1 MNEANIKD
9 VSSHHLLKIKG
20 LKKHFITSTNL
31 FGKPITSV
39 KAVDEIN
46 LNVEKGETLGIV
58 GESGC
63 GKSTLGNTIIRL
75 LEPTEGSVYF
85 EGEDINKLSTKNLQR
100 VRKDLQ
106 MIFQDPFSSLNPRM
120 RVFDIIAEPLRT
132 HKVAKGKELNDM
144 VYDLID
150 MVGLD
155 EAQATRY
162 PHEFS
167 GGQRQRI
174 GIARAI
180 ALKPKLI
187 ICDEPVSAL
196 DVSIQ
201 AQILNLLIDLQE
213 KLDLT
218 FIFIGH
224 GIPAVKYISDRIAV
238 MYMGEIVELAPTKE
252 LFANTKHPYTKALIS
267 SVPIPNPKIRNESR
281 LIIENDVPNQMDIP
295 NGCRFYSR
303 CPIATPKCKVEKP
316 ELSKGLNEH
325 YFACHYPLTMKNEV
339 VT

>member
-1 MNEANIKD
+1 
-9 VSSHHLLKIKG
+9 
-20 LKKHFITSTNL
+20 
-31 FGKPITSV
+31 
-39 KAVDEIN
+39 
-46 LNVEKGETLGIV
+46 
-58 GESGC
+58 
-63 GKSTLGNTIIRL
+63 
-75 LEPTEGSVYF
+75 
-85 EGEDINKLSTKNLQR
+85 
-100 VRKDLQ
+100 
-106 MIFQDPFSSLNPRM
+106 
-120 RVFDIIAEPLRT
+120 
-132 HKVAKGKELNDM
+132 
-144 VYDLID
+144 D

-238 MYMGEIVELAPTKE
+238 MYMGEIVELDRKSTR
-252 LFANTKHPYTKALIS
+252 LNSSHVSIS
-267 SVPIPNPKIRNESR
+267 YAVFCLK
-281 LIIENDVPNQMDIP
+281 
-295 NGCRFYSR
+295 
-303 CPIATPKCKVEKP
+303 KK
-316 ELSKGLNEH
+316 
-325 YFACHYPLTMKNEV
+325 
-339 VT
+339 

>member
-1 MNEANIKD
+1 MNNTQTKWTEENP
-9 VSSHHLLKIKG
+9 LLVIKG
-20 LKKHFITSTNL
+20 LKKHFTTSTNL
-31 FGKPITSV
+31 LGKPTTSI
-39 KAVDEIN
+39 KAVDEVN
-46 LNVEKGETLGIV
+46 LEVNRGETLGVV

-75 LEPTEGSVYF
+75 HEPTEGSVYF
-85 EGEDINKLSTKNLQR
+85 EGEDIYKFSSNQLQKA
-100 VRKDLQ
+100 RKDIQ

-132 HKVAKGKELNDM
+132 HRAAKGKVLNDM
-144 VYDLID
+144 VYELMD

-155 EAQATRY
+155 EAQATRF

-180 ALKPKLI
+180 ALKPKLV

-213 KLDLT
+213 KLHLT

-238 MYMGEIVELAPTKE
+238 MYMGEIVELANTKE
-252 LFANTKHPYTKALIS
+252 LFANTKHPYTEALIS
-267 SVPIPNPKIRNESR
+267 SVPVPDPKLRNQSR
-281 LIIENDVPNQMDIP
+281 FIIENDVPDQMNIP
-295 NGCRFYSR
+295 EGCRFYSR
-303 CPIATPKCKVEKP
+303 CPLATEKCKVEKP
-316 ELSKGLNEH
+316 NLIKDTNNH
-325 YFACHYPLTMKNEV
+325 YVACHYPLNIKDEV

>member
-120 RVFDIIAEPLRT
+120 RVFDIIAEQLRT
-132 HKVAKGKELNDM
+132 HKVANEKELNDM

-218 FIFIGH
+218 FIFI
-224 GIPAVKYISDRIAV
+224 
-238 MYMGEIVELAPTKE
+238 
-252 LFANTKHPYTKALIS
+252 
-267 SVPIPNPKIRNESR
+267 
-281 LIIENDVPNQMDIP
+281 
-295 NGCRFYSR
+295 
-303 CPIATPKCKVEKP
+303 
-316 ELSKGLNEH
+316 
-325 YFACHYPLTMKNEV
+325 
-339 VT
+339 